1 MENKEDL
8 NMKRFD
14 KYTIGNMAV
23 YFTGL
28 CMVVSAV
35 QKLAFHSMIGQMKNS
50 GIRFV
55 DELGKEVDVK
65 LPPILPKF
73 KK

>member
-1 MENKEDL
+1 
-8 NMKRFD
+8 MKRFD

-23 YFTGL
+23 YFAGL

-35 QKLAFHSMIGQMKNS
+35 EKLAFKGMIRQMKNS

>member
-1 MENKEDL
+1 
-8 NMKRFD
+8 MKRFD

-23 YFTGL
+23 CFAGL
-28 CMVVSAV
+28 CILVDAV

>member
-14 KYTIGNMAV
+14 KYTIGNTAV

-28 CMVVSAV
+28 CIVVSAV
-35 QKLAFHSMIGQMKNS
+35 QKLSYHGMLRQMKNS

-55 DELGKEVDVK
+55 DELGKEVDIK